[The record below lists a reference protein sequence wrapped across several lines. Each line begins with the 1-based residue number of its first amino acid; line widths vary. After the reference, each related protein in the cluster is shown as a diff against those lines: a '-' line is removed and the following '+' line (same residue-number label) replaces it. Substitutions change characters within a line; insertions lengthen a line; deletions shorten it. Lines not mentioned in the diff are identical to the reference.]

1 MDWMCGSS
9 SRMPTLQ
16 AQSSEFKSQ
25 SQQQQQ
31 KEMDASIAYLSI

>member
-1 MDWMCGSS
+1 
-9 SRMPTLQ
+9 MPTLQ